1 MNSSSTPISQNQ
13 DQLRISENRR
23 FLVRTNGAPF
33 YWFGDTAWEIFHRA
47 NREEAEHYL
56 QKRVEQGFTVIQ
68 AVVLAE
74 FQGIREPNT
83 YGDLPLVNEDPTTP
97 NEAYFS
103 HVDWIVSEANRLG
116 LTVGMLPTWGDK
128 VGQDSFHSGRLF

>member
-1 MNSSSTPISQNQ
+1 VKSESTPTSQNQ
-13 DQLRISENRR
+13 DQLRVSENRR
-23 FLVRTNGAPF
+23 FLVRSNGAPF

-74 FQGIREPNT
+74 FQGIREPNA
-83 YGDLPLVNEDPTTP
+83 YGDLPLVNEDPATP
-97 NEAYFS
+97 DEAYFR
-103 HVDWIVSEANRLG
+103 HVDWIVRLANRLG
-116 LTVGMLPTWGDK
+116 LTLGMLPTWGDK
-128 VGQDSFHSGRLF
+128 IG